1 MTSAG
6 LRHIAFNNVL
16 NFGRAGRPRPAANQ
30 TNTISF
36 RGEVEKS
43 PAREMPPAYTRQPTC
58 LRRLCARQSPKQP
71 FPLPARNIVA
81 SPLWL
86 KTVTCGLFL
95 RQFVPPRRA
104 SAIPTVTPFPRNDK
118 LYTRVRQF
126 IRINIIKPSAHPYRL
141 VIASEAWQSRGNEDG
156 CGGHEQK
163 SLPWGISPLRSDCR
177 PHSGR
182 NDIINQTNT
191 DVISSVV
198 EKSPATEMPPAYPR
212 QHTCPRRLTVE
223 RERSE

>member
-30 TNTISF
+30 TNTMSF

-43 PAREMPPAYTRQPTC
+43 PAREMPPAHPRQPTC

-95 RQFVPPRRA
+95 RHFVPPRRA
-104 SAIPTVTPFPRNDK
+104 SAIPTVVSLPRNDK

-126 IRINIIKPSAHPYRL
+126 IRINIIKPSETL
-141 VIASEAWQSRGNEDG
+141 VPPCHCERSGATSWKRRRARRTRT
-156 CGGHEQK
+156 K
-163 SLPWGISPLRSDCR
+163 ISHVGDFSTAFGLLSSLRS
-177 PHSGR
+177 
-182 NDIINQTNT
+182 
-191 DVISSVV
+191 
-198 EKSPATEMPPAYPR
+198 K
-212 QHTCPRRLTVE
+212 
-223 RERSE
+223 